1 MINKNILYI
10 KTPLS
15 PFADLHTK
23 RMVQRL
29 KEEEV
34 ILCKEM
40 LQHWTAL
47 KTQYLTLGAL
57 SSNCKHIYV
66 CVTVYLVR
74 SVCNILLHFH
84 LKYSFAGVSMFGV
97 DPHFRDYSN

>member
-1 MINKNILYI
+1 M
-10 KTPLS
+10 
-15 PFADLHTK
+15 A
-23 RMVQRL
+23 VQCL

-66 CVTVYLVR
+66 CVTVYLNR
-74 SVCNILLHFH
+74 SVCSILLHFH
-84 LKYSFAGVSMFGV
+84 LKYSFAEVSMFGV
-97 DPHFRDYSN
+97 DPHFRDYNN